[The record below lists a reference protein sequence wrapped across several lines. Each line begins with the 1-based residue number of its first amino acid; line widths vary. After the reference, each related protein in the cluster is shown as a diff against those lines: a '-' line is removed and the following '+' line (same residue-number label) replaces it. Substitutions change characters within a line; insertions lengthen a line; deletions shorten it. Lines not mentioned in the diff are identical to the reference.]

1 MTTVHLAAT
10 PVEFAMDPTLYSFRG
25 TNPLQVENIEDHNR
39 VEGKIDNSKAHFP
52 FLEHTIDRR
61 VVGNLGSSTD
71 LGVDTL
77 EARTDTG
84 VDLEV

>member
-1 MTTVHLAAT
+1 MK
-10 PVEFAMDPTLYSFRG
+10 
-25 TNPLQVENIEDHNR
+25 DHNL
-39 VEGKIDNSKAHFP
+39 VEGRVGNSKVRFP

-61 VVGNLGSSTD
+61 VVGNLDSGAD

-84 VDLEV
+84 VDLEVHTKFGVDLQECTIP

>member
-1 MTTVHLAAT
+1 MK
-10 PVEFAMDPTLYSFRG
+10 
-25 TNPLQVENIEDHNR
+25 DHNL
-39 VEGKIDNSKAHFP
+39 VEGRVGNSKVRFP

-61 VVGNLGSSTD
+61 VVGNLDSGTN

-77 EARTDTG
+77 EACTDTG